1 MNKNPI
7 IKKKKVIKEKE
18 ANMRFKS
25 LTKGFIY
32 ASAITAGLVCFT
44 EVAYAKFDIDA
55 GVAAATDPLIKGI
68 KDHWGKAVLLTGG
81 GAALFGEGD
90 GRQRAIRAAI
100 ASGSAGAV
108 ILGMVALL
116 T

>member
-1 MNKNPI
+1 MTKNKTTKET
-7 IKKKKVIKEKE
+7 IKQKNEE
-18 ANMRFKS
+18 NMRFKH
-25 LTKGFIY
+25 LTKGLIY
-32 ASAITAGLVCFT
+32 ASAITAGVMCFT

-68 KDHWGKAVLLTGG
+68 KDHWGKGVMLTGG

-90 GRQRAIRAAI
+90 GRQRAIRAAV
-100 ASGSAGAV
+100 AAGSAGAV